1 MLITILTCL
10 FSLILLFPS
19 WFAQPKPS
27 ISSVDENSVLFSQA
41 RQIMVEQQLKSR
53 GISSPSV
60 LEAMSKVPRHNFVPS
75 HLAHLAYVDSPLPLD
90 YGQTISQPFIVAYMT
105 ELAKIKPE
113 DKILEIGTGS
123 GYQTAVLAEL
133 AHQVYS
139 VEIIPE
145 LTHTARQMLNQLDY
159 HNIYLKI
166 GNGYEGW
173 SEYAPYHCILVT
185 AAPEEI
191 PYTLVEQLALNGKM
205 IIPVGKHNQQIMII
219 TKTLAGLIKEKA
231 LPVRF
236 VPMISP
242 T

>member
-1 MLITILTCL
+1 MLIALFTCL
-10 FSLILLFPS
+10 FSLVFLFPS
-19 WFAQPKPS
+19 WFAQAKPS
-27 ISSVDENSVLFSQA
+27 PPAMDNNPNLFSQE
-41 RQIMVEQQLKSR
+41 RRIMVEQQLQLR

-105 ELAKIKPE
+105 ELAQIKPE
-113 DKILEIGTGS
+113 DQILEIGTGS

-133 AHQVYS
+133 AHEVYS
-139 VEIIPE
+139 IEIIPE
-145 LTHTARQMLNQLDY
+145 LTHTAGQILSQLGY
-159 HNIYLKI
+159 HNIHFKI

-173 SEYAPYHCILVT
+173 RKYAPYNSILVT
-185 AAPEEI
+185 AAPEKI
-191 PYTLVEQLALNGKM
+191 PTALVEQLALNGKM
-205 IIPVGKHNQQIMII
+205 IIPVGKYYQQIVVI
-219 TKTLAGLIKEKA
+219 TKTAHGLTKQKA

-242 T
+242 N